1 MARPEKEAA
10 VAELKESIQNSSVAI
25 MTRYQGIT
33 VAEVTTLRA
42 TLRAENIKF
51 KVFKNTLAQRALD
64 ELQLSDAV
72 AFMDGPTVWAFS
84 DDPTAPAR
92 ILKKFAKDV
101 AALQVRGGILEG
113 KAVNA
118 AMIDML
124 ADLPTRDQLIAQVV
138 GVMAAPLRNF
148 LGTIQAVPR
157 NFVGVVDAIKKQ
169 KEEGAAA

>member
-64 ELQLSDAV
+64 
-72 AFMDGPTVWAFS
+72 
-84 DDPTAPAR
+84 
-92 ILKKFAKDV
+92 
-101 AALQVRGGILEG
+101 
-113 KAVNA
+113 
-118 AMIDML
+118 
-124 ADLPTRDQLIAQVV
+124 
-138 GVMAAPLRNF
+138 
-148 LGTIQAVPR
+148 
-157 NFVGVVDAIKKQ
+157 
-169 KEEGAAA
+169 

>member
-1 MARPEKEAA
+1 
-10 VAELKESIQNSSVAI
+10 
-25 MTRYQGIT
+25 
-33 VAEVTTLRA
+33 
-42 TLRAENIKF
+42 
-51 KVFKNTLAQRALD
+51 
-64 ELQLSDAV
+64 
-72 AFMDGPTVWAFS
+72 MDGPTVWAFS